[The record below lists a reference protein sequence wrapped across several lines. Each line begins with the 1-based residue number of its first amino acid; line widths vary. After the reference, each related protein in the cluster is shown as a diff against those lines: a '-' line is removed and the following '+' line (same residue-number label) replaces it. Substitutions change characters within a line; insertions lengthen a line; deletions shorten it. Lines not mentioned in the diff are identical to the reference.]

1 MSNTLVTKEDYKF
14 FDLLA
19 PILWHRYSD
28 EQIKLLRKEVKHGN
42 LQIETMLENA
52 LAKKSRGK
60 YKRVAEWYRD
70 FSDNSDAKKVTSQFR
85 NNDIAKDCWTNSF
98 AVSGLGKKQG
108 LIRAV
113 CYSKEQDK
121 FYFFAIP
128 YKAYK
133 GMARVDISIDNSIG
147 YKKPV
152 GIPKGKW
159 TRYQVES
166 FSLLATITE
175 KEAEQNLPYNGNR
188 MFTELFNA

>member
-1 MSNTLVTKEDYKF
+1 MSNTLVTAEDYKF

-19 PILWHRYSD
+19 PVLWPTYSS

-85 NNDIAKDCWTNSF
+85 NNDIARDCWTNSF
-98 AVSGLGKKQG
+98 AVAGLSKKKG

-113 CYSKEQDK
+113 CYSKEQDN

-133 GMARVDISIDNSIG
+133 GMARVDISLDNSVG
-147 YKKPV
+147 YKTPL

-159 TRYQVES
+159 LCCEVG
-166 FSLLATITE
+166 SLLRLATITE
-175 KEAEQNLPYNGNR
+175 KEAE
-188 MFTELFNA
+188 ELCQHI

>member
-1 MSNTLVTKEDYKF
+1 MSSCLVTKEDYKF
-14 FDLLA
+14 FDFLSK
-19 PILWHRYSD
+19 ILWPSYTE

-42 LQIETMLENA
+42 LHIETMLENA
-52 LAKKSRGK
+52 LAKKSKGT

-70 FSDNSDAKKVTSQFR
+70 FCDGSDSKKSTSQHR
-85 NNDIAKDCWTNSF
+85 NNDIAKNCWTNSF
-98 AVSGLGKKQG
+98 AISGLKNKKG

-133 GMARVDISIDNSIG
+133 GMARVDIMLDNSIG
-147 YKKPV
+147 YNTPL

-159 TRYQVES
+159 TRYQVKT
-166 FSLLATITE
+166 FARLASITE
-175 KEAEQNLPYNGNR
+175 KEAEKL
-188 MFTELFNA
+188 